1 MRNHVLATVAAV
13 GMTTTLVSA
22 AIPPMPVAKK
32 IPVTD
37 TYFGTT
43 VVDPYRW
50 METTPQTPEFQ
61 AYLKANADRT
71 RTILDSLPGRAKLAE
86 RIAQLAETSIQSSG
100 VILHHGTYF
109 YERTPQGA
117 NSAKLF
123 VRVGAKG
130 TEKLLVDPDTMTGPR
145 QAIGYFLPSNDGTK
159 VAVGLAAGGS
169 ENTNVHVV
177 DVASGKMLADVVDRA
192 DFGLTSWSDDGKS
205 FYYLKRQAIAAGEPP
220 TAKYFNVKTFA
231 HTVGAP
237 AESDAPVFGIGVN
250 PSVTATPTQ
259 FAAMLVTPESP
270 FIAGVL
276 INGVDRFVT
285 VYVAPKSAL
294 SKPASIPWK
303 LVVSP
308 EDKITGAYLH
318 GSTIY
323 ARTAKNAPRFKII
336 AFDIGSGSVAT
347 AKDVIPA
354 SARVID
360 EVAPASD
367 ALYVASRE
375 DGLGRMS
382 RMSYTDGKVTD
393 IPLPVNGTIGGLQT
407 EFDRPGFIAR
417 LESWTTSPLWF
428 AYDPAK
434 GTVADT
440 KLDAPASVDYSAI
453 VADEVK
459 VPARDGTMIPLSI
472 VHRKDTKR
480 DGSNPTLLYAY
491 GSYGISTP
499 PGFVAGR
506 LAFLERGGIY
516 AFAHVRG
523 GGEYGEE
530 WHLAGKDAN
539 KVNTANDFIDC
550 AAYLEKERYTSP
562 AKLGARGGSAG
573 GITMGMSIDTAPQLF
588 AAVLDEVPVSDQ
600 LRIETT
606 ANGPA
611 NIPEFGSVKSET
623 GFKNLYA
630 TSAFHHVVPGTKYP
644 AVMLTTGIND
654 PRVDPW
660 QAAKMAAALGAATGS
675 AKPILL
681 RIDYDGGHG
690 GIGSSKA
697 QSVATSADELA
708 FLFWQFG
715 DPAFQ
720 PKI

>member
-1 MRNHVLATVAAV
+1 MRNYVLATVAAV
-13 GMTTTLVSA
+13 GLTTTLVAA

-32 IPVTD
+32 IPVSD
-37 TYFGTT
+37 TYYGKT

-50 METTPQTPEFQ
+50 METTPQSPEFL

-71 RTILDSLPGRAKLAE
+71 RATLDSLPGRAKLVE
-86 RIAQLAETSIQSSG
+86 RITQLADTSVQSSG
-100 VILHHGTYF
+100 VVLHHGTYF

-123 VRVGAKG
+123 VRVGPTGA
-130 TEKLLVDPDTMTGPR
+130 ERALLDPDTISGPR
-145 QAIGYFLPSNDGTK
+145 QAIGYFVPSNDGTK

-169 ENTNVHVV
+169 ENTSVHVV
-177 DVASGKMLADVVDRA
+177 DVATGKMLPDIVDRA
-192 DFGLTSWSDDGKS
+192 DFGVTSWSDDGKT

-220 TAKYFNVKTFA
+220 TAKYFNVKTYA
-231 HTVGAP
+231 HTIGAP
-237 AESDAPVFGIGVN
+237 AASDAPVFGIGVDKA
-250 PSVTATPTQ
+250 VTVAPTQ
-259 FAAMLVTPESP
+259 FAAMQISPESP
-270 FIAGVL
+270 FIGGVL
-276 INGVDRFVT
+276 INGVDPFVT
-285 VYVAPKSAL
+285 IYTAPKASLAD
-294 SKPASIPWK
+294 PATIPWK
-303 LVVSP
+303 LVIRP
-308 EDKITGAYLH
+308 EDKITSAAFH

-323 ARTAKNAPRFKII
+323 ARTAKDAPRFKLI
-336 AFDIGSGSVAT
+336 AFDLGGSVAT
-347 AKDVIPA
+347 AKDVIAPGT
-354 SARVID
+354 RVID
-360 EVAPASD
+360 EAATASD

-375 DGLGRMS
+375 DGLGRIS
-382 RMSYTDGKVTD
+382 RVSYADGKVTD

-407 EFDRPGFIAR
+407 EFDRPGFVAR
-417 LESWTTSPLWF
+417 LESWTTSPLWY

-434 GTVADT
+434 GTLADT

-459 VPARDGTMIPLSI
+459 VPARDGTMVPLSI
-472 VHRKDTKR
+472 VHRKSLVR
-480 DGSNPTLLYAY
+480 DGTNPTLLYAY
-491 GSYGISTP
+491 GSYGISTQ
-499 PGFVAGR
+499 PGFNAGR

-530 WHLAGKDAN
+530 WHLAGKGAN
-539 KVNTANDFIDC
+539 KINTVNDFIDC
-550 AAYLEKERYTSP
+550 AKYLEKEGYTSP

-573 GITMGMSIDTAPQLF
+573 GITMGMSIDDAPQLF

-611 NIPEFGSVKSET
+611 NVPEFGSVKSEA

-630 TSAFHHVVPGTKYP
+630 TSAFHHVVAGTKYP

-660 QAAKMAAALGAATGS
+660 QAAKMAAALSSATS
-675 AKPILL
+675 SSRPILL

-690 GIGSSKA
+690 GIGGSKLQGVTTA
-697 QSVATSADELA
+697 ADEFA
-708 FLFWQFG
+708 FLLWQFG
-715 DPAFQ
+715 DPDFQ
-720 PKI
+720 PKG

>member
-1 MRNHVLATVAAV
+1 MRNYVLATVAAI
-13 GMTTTLVSA
+13 GMTTTLVAA
-22 AIPPMPVAKK
+22 AIPPLPVAKK
-32 IPVTD
+32 IPVSD
-37 TYFGTT
+37 TYFGTS

-50 METTPQTPEFQ
+50 METTPQTPEFA
-61 AYLKANADRT
+61 AYLKANAERT
-71 RTILDSLPGRAKLAE
+71 RSILDSLPGRAKLVQ
-86 RIAQLAETSIQSSG
+86 RITQLAETSVQSTG
-100 VILHHGTYF
+100 VVLRHGTFF

-123 VRVGAKG
+123 VRVGATG
-130 TEKLLVDPDTMTGPR
+130 TEKLLVDPDAMTGPR
-145 QAIGYFLPSNDGTK
+145 QAIGYFVPSNDGTK

-177 DVASGKMLADVVDRA
+177 DVATGTMLPDVSDRA
-192 DFGLTSWSDDGKS
+192 DFGVTSWSDDGTS
-205 FYYLKRQAIAAGEPP
+205 FYYLKRQAIAPGEAP
-220 TAKYFNVKTFA
+220 TAKYFNVKTYA
-231 HTVGAP
+231 HVVGSP
-237 AESDAPVFGIGVN
+237 PERDAPVFGAGLN
-250 PSVTATPTQ
+250 PAVVVAPTQ
-259 FAAMLVTPESP
+259 FAFLQVSPESP
-270 FIAGVL
+270 YIGGV
-276 INGVDRFVT
+276 IVNGVDRFVT
-285 VYVAPKSAL
+285 VYTAPKASLAN
-294 SKPASIPWK
+294 PATIPWK
-303 LVVSP
+303 LIIRP
-308 EDKITGAYLH
+308 EDKITGAALH

-336 AFDIGSGSVAT
+336 AFDIGGSVAT
-347 AKDVIPA
+347 AKDVIA
-354 SARVID
+354 TGTRVID
-360 EVAPASD
+360 EVATASD

-375 DGLGRMS
+375 DGLGRVS
-382 RMSYTDGKVTD
+382 RVGYADGKVTD
-393 IPLPVNGTIGGLQT
+393 IPLPVNGTVSGLQT

-417 LESWTTSPLWF
+417 LESWTASPLWL

-453 VADEVK
+453 VAEEVK
-459 VPARDGTMIPLSI
+459 VPARDGTLVPLSI
-472 VHRKDTKR
+472 VHRKDLKR
-480 DGSNPTLLYAY
+480 DGTNPTLLYAY
-491 GSYGISTP
+491 GSYGISTQA
-499 PGFVAGR
+499 GFIAGR

-539 KVNTANDFIDC
+539 KINTVNDFVDC
-550 AAYLEKERYTSP
+550 AAYLEKQRYTSP

-611 NIPEFGSVKSET
+611 NVPEFGSVKSDA

-630 TSAFHHVVPGTKYP
+630 TSAFHHIVAGTKYP

-675 AKPILL
+675 GKPILL

-690 GIGSSKA
+690 GIGSSKS

-715 DPAFQ
+715 DPDFQ
-720 PKI
+720 PKT